1 MDYRSYLMQRVA
13 DARVHFP
20 DFEDPDCL
28 VVTGLERTLDNRQ
41 KAALRDAN
49 RHRHRL
55 RIGFDWLAD
64 RARTVAANI
73 THHHVEVVNLRMTW
87 SMVFFAFGAR
97 RA

>member
-1 MDYRSYLMQRVA
+1 MQRVA

-20 DFEDPDCL
+20 NFEDPDCL
-28 VVTGLERTLDNRQ
+28 VVTGLERALDDRQ

-55 RIGFDWLAD
+55 RTVGFDWLAD

-73 THHHVEVVNLRMTW
+73 TRHHVEVVNLRVT
-87 SMVFFAFGAR
+87 
-97 RA
+97 